1 MTRLDSSIHHVSVST
16 PDGPFSVVANDS
28 HVLASGWTWD
38 IAALLKLIHPE
49 LREFT
54 GESAPDAG
62 APPAP
67 VRAPGPAGRASVL
80 DQAAE
85 AVAAYYAGDTA
96 AVDGVPV
103 KQRSGP
109 FREQAWEVLRQ
120 VAPGAPLTYAGYAE
134 RAGRPRAVR
143 AAAGACAMNAAA
155 LFVPCHRVIRT
166 DGGLGGFRYGVQ
178 IKESLL
184 RREAAPAPSLRAD
197 PRPESPAR

>member
-1 MTRLDSSIHHVSVST
+1 MTTHHHSLHHVSFTTS
-16 PDGPFSVVANDS
+16 DGPFSVVADER

-38 IAALLKLIHPE
+38 IEALTQLIHPD
-49 LREFT
+49 LR
-54 GESAPDAG
+54 GSAPE
-62 APPAP
+62 
-67 VRAPGPAGRASVL
+67 VRAGSQGDPHPVL

-85 AVAAYYAGDTA
+85 AVAAYYAGDIT
-96 AVDGVPV
+96 AVDRVPV

-109 FREQAWEVLRQ
+109 FREQAWEALRQ
-120 VAPGAPLTYAGYAE
+120 IPPGAPLTYSGYAA

-155 LFVPCHRVIRT
+155 LFVPCHRIVRT

-184 RREAAPAPSLRAD
+184 RRESVPAPSPHAD
-197 PRPESPAR
+197 PRRGSPAR

>member
-1 MTRLDSSIHHVSVST
+1 MTRLGNSMHHVSFNT
-16 PDGPFSVVANDS
+16 PDGPFSMVADDS

-38 IAALLKLIHPE
+38 IEALIQLIHPS
-49 LREFT
+49 LRV
-54 GESAPDAG
+54 GSSESVDASSSG
-62 APPAP
+62 THP
-67 VRAPGPAGRASVL
+67 VLSH
-80 DQAAE
+80 AAE
-85 AVAAYYAGDTA
+85 AVEAYYSGDTA

-103 KQRSGP
+103 MQRSGP
-109 FREQAWEVLRQ
+109 FREQAWEMLRQ

-184 RREAAPAPSLRAD
+184 RREAVPAPSLPAD
-197 PRPESPAR
+197 PRRESPAR

>member
-1 MTRLDSSIHHVSVST
+1 MTGLDSSIHHVSMTT

-38 IAALLKLIHPE
+38 IAALVQLIHPK
-49 LREFT
+49 LREST
-54 GESAPDAG
+54 GASAPSAG

-67 VRAPGPAGRASVL
+67 GPARASVL
-80 DQAAE
+80 NQAAE
-85 AVAAYYAGDTA
+85 AVEAYYAGDTA

-120 VAPGAPLTYAGYAE
+120 VTPGAPLTYAGYAE

-184 RREAAPAPSLRAD
+184 RREAAPAPSLPAD
-197 PRPESPAR
+197 PRRESPAR

>member
-1 MTRLDSSIHHVSVST
+1 MTPPQNSLHHASFST

-38 IAALLKLIHPE
+38 IGSLVELIHPA
-49 LREFT
+49 LRE
-54 GESAPDAG
+54 AD
-62 APPAP
+62 PAP
-67 VRAPGPAGRASVL
+67 GDQAAGPGQGSVL
-80 DQAAE
+80 THAAE
-85 AVAAYYAGDTA
+85 AVADYYAGDTA
-96 AVDGVPV
+96 ALDSVPV
-103 KQRSGP
+103 AQRSGP

-120 VAPGAPLTYAGYAE
+120 VAPGAPLTYASYAQ
-134 RAGRPRAVR
+134 RAGRPAAVR

-184 RREAAPAPSLRAD
+184 RREAAPAPSPPAD
-197 PRPESPAR
+197 PRLESPAR